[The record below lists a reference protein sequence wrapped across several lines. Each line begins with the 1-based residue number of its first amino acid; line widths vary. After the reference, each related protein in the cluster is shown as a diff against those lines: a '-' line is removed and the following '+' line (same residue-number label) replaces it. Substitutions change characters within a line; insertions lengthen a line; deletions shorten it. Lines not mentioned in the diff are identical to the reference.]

1 MTPIKF
7 SHQNLFFPKKRN
19 LGNLVFCVLWTMYGK
34 FNQPTPLPRFAH
46 VRNCYKE
53 GGRGKGG
60 ERKKKKKKDGK
71 VRVVVVAVKTFS
83 LTLFTFGEAERS

>member
-1 MTPIKF
+1 
-7 SHQNLFFPKKRN
+7 
-19 LGNLVFCVLWTMYGK
+19 MYRK
-34 FNQPTPLPRFAH
+34 FNSPPLPRFAH

-53 GGRGKGG
+53 GGKGG
-60 ERKKKKKKDGK
+60 ERKKKKKKAGK